1 MKIVLTGGGSG
12 GHFYPILAVA
22 DSIHAIAKKEHLV
35 QPKLWFVASEAYPE
49 GLLYEHGLIGTII
62 PTGKKRLYASP
73 KNIFDIFKTFAA
85 VIKAIFFLF
94 RVFPDVVFGKG
105 GYATFP
111 ILLAARFFGIP
122 VIIHESDTV
131 PGRVNKWAG
140 KFAKKIAVS
149 YPEAAAFFSKDKV
162 AWTGN
167 PIRQSVLAKKDDQ
180 EATPSLTIEPGIPV
194 VLILGGS
201 SGAKKINDAILDAL
215 PELLPE
221 CYVVHQTGREHFEE
235 LEKLANVSLEKNSH
249 RIRYYPLPYI
259 DDRTL
264 RFLSQKA
271 TLTITRAGSA
281 LFEIAA
287 WGVPSIVIPITESNG
302 DHQRQN
308 AYTYARTGAAVV
320 IEESNLTPHVLAT
333 ETIRLLKDDV
343 VRHRMHEATKS
354 FARFDAA
361 ELIAKELIAICLKH
375 ER

>member
-22 DSIHAIAKKEHLV
+22 DSIRAIAKKEHLV
-35 QPKLWFVASEAYPE
+35 EPRLWFVSSETYPE
-49 GLLYEHGLIGTII
+49 GLLYEHGLTGAVI
-62 PTGKKRLYASP
+62 PTGKRRIYTSIQ
-73 KNIFDIFKTFAA
+73 NVFDIFKTGTAI
-85 VIKAIFFLF
+85 IKAFFFLF

-111 ILLAARFFGIP
+111 LLLAARFFGIP

-140 KFAKKIAVS
+140 KFALRIAVS
-149 YPEAAAFFSKDKV
+149 YPEAAAFFPKDKV

-167 PIRQSVLAKKDDQ
+167 PIRQSLLVTKEQ
-180 EATPSLTIEPGIPV
+180 ETSPTLTIAAGVPV

-201 SGAKKINDAILDAL
+201 LGAKKINDTVLDAL
-215 PELLPE
+215 QTLLPQ
-221 CYVVHQTGREHFEE
+221 CYVVHQTGKEHFEE
-235 LEKLANVSLEKNSH
+235 LQKLANVSLENNPHKE
-249 RIRYYPLPYI
+249 RYYPLPYI
-259 DDRTL
+259 DDSTL

-271 TLTITRAGSA
+271 TLVITRAGSA

-287 WGVPSIVIPITESNG
+287 WGTPSIVIPITESNG
-302 DHQRQN
+302 NHQRQN

-333 ETIRLLKDDV
+333 ETIRLLQDEV
-343 VRHRMHEATKS
+343 TRHRMREATKS
-354 FARFDAA
+354 FARLDAA
-361 ELIAKELIAICLKH
+361 ELIAKELIAVCLKH